1 MIEEDLHSE
10 VSPELEPLESE
21 AQELTPLDQYP
32 ELHLDNQLCFSLY
45 SLSRKVIQN
54 YTPLLKPLGLT
65 YPQYLVMLVMWQGLE
80 GKPEGKPEG
89 KLESK
94 QGRLA
99 VSQLTEKLKLDTGT
113 VTPLLKRMESKG
125 LLSRKRSEKD
135 ERIVMVSLTP
145 KGIALREAARPIP
158 QALLCQADADAQ
170 QMIQLRETLKAVLAS
185 LG

>member
-1 MIEEDLHSE
+1 LIEKDSYNE
-10 VSPELEPLESE
+10 VSLESLSLESE
-21 AQELTPLDQYP
+21 ALELAPLDQYP

-54 YTPLLKPLGLT
+54 YTPLLKPLALT

-80 GKPEGKPEG
+80 GRREGKQ
-89 KLESK
+89 ESK
-94 QGRLA
+94 LGGLA

-145 KGIALREAARPIP
+145 EGIALREAARPIP

-170 QMIQLRETLKAVLAS
+170 QMIQLRETLKAVLTS

>member
-1 MIEEDLHSE
+1 MIEKDSHNE
-10 VSPELEPLESE
+10 VSLESE
-21 AQELTPLDQYP
+21 ALELAPLDQYP

-80 GKPEGKPEG
+80 GKQEGKQ
-89 KLESK
+89 ESK

-145 KGIALREAARPIP
+145 EGIALREAARPIP

-170 QMIQLRETLKAVLAS
+170 QMIQLRETLKAVLVS

>member
-1 MIEEDLHSE
+1 MIEKDSHSE
-10 VSPELEPLESE
+10 TYLERASIESAPLELES
-21 AQELTPLDQYP
+21 LDQYP

-80 GKPEGKPEG
+80 
-89 KLESK
+89 SQ

-113 VTPLLKRMESKG
+113 VTPLLKRMEGKG

-135 ERIVMVSLTP
+135 ERIVMVSLTSE
-145 KGIALREAARPIP
+145 GIALREAARPIP

-170 QMIQLRETLKAVLAS
+170 QMMQLRETLKAVLAS
-185 LG
+185 LD